1 MKRRRQTT
9 EKKSEEETKTEF
21 NPMYVM
27 KIKSN
32 YHIIGDDDE
41 QFNRKRLRYGQ
52 YYFDDGTQC
61 PNEIEAEDEN
71 PDYNAV

>member
-9 EKKSEEETKTEF
+9 ESEKKSEEETKTEF

-32 YHIIGDDDE
+32 YHIIGDDDDGVVVSLG
-41 QFNRKRLRYGQ
+41 QVTPRKGRVVASQ
-52 YYFDDGTQC
+52 
-61 PNEIEAEDEN
+61 
-71 PDYNAV
+71 